1 VRNRNFKVRNRQHR
15 SPLARIPR
23 ETSIR
28 PWLPGSPPH
37 AISELARSRINFDR
51 ESTVHCAQESR
62 SEPARSLQANPAS
75 DAALLLTVLDV
86 PRGAL
91 ADVAARRGLD
101 RPRAGAVR
109 KPAFSGSYRFRGSNT
124 SGYQLCK
131 PWRDSTIMLSQRR
144 AGVRRAAPRRESLSA
159 SLRRNASILAVVAA
173 VLLVG
178 AIALLTW
185 FQFTSTHQARLWVRH
200 SDQVITTADELGF
213 AVRDAETGQRGYL
226 LTGRA
231 DYLAAYRDALGRI
244 SVLQDELRRLTGDNP
259 SQQARL
265 RDIGPLLQRKLDELA
280 QTVALRRDAGP
291 DAALAVVRTD
301 LGLHVMEQV
310 EGLLRRMRDAEEHLL
325 EARRQDL
332 DHAESVTRWLAVGAS
347 TLAVVLLAVAG
358 QLLARTRAQL
368 VDAEADQHALMAQM
382 RTAFDSISQGIA
394 AFGADSRLARWNER
408 FAVLLGLPGAMMR
421 PGTAYEALVEQLATG
436 DVAFL
441 ETEGQIR
448 HGRGGRAPGEPVVY
462 ERTRPADGRSFE
474 LRRTALPEGGFVLT
488 VTDTTERVRAEQT
501 ARDSQRLQAM
511 GQLTGGIAHDFNN
524 LLTVVLLNL
533 EFAQNKSEPEAAA
546 LTYVDRAIWAARRG
560 AALNHQLLAFARK
573 QPLTPMPI
581 ILSDTLPDMANLLR
595 RTLGEHIEV
604 QVVDAAGLW
613 PAMADP
619 AQVESALLNLALNAR
634 DAMPNGGRLTIEVV
648 NKVLDYD
655 YARQHAEVTQ
665 GDYVMLAVSDSG
677 NGMPAEVLARAF
689 EPFFTTKGPGM
700 GTGLGLAMVFGF
712 AKQSSGHVKIYSEPG
727 EGTTVRLYLPRAIGF
742 QSAGSSRDEAPVELP
757 HGAATVLVVEDDTA
771 VREVAVEMLRDLGYR
786 VLAAADGAEALRVFG
801 ENDAK
806 VDLLLTDVVLT
817 GGLKGNEVSRRLTE
831 VRPGLRTL
839 FMSGYTENAI
849 VHHGRLDDGVQLIGK
864 PFQRQQLARKVA
876 EMLGTPRFAGSP
888 GGDSKVVDLAARDRG
903 RGG

>member
-1 VRNRNFKVRNRQHR
+1 
-15 SPLARIPR
+15 L
-23 ETSIR
+23 
-28 PWLPGSPPH
+28 
-37 AISELARSRINFDR
+37 
-51 ESTVHCAQESR
+51 ST
-62 SEPARSLQANPAS
+62 
-75 DAALLLTVLDV
+75 T
-86 PRGAL
+86 
-91 ADVAARRGLD
+91 
-101 RPRAGAVR
+101 
-109 KPAFSGSYRFRGSNT
+109 
-124 SGYQLCK
+124 
-131 PWRDSTIMLSQRR
+131 
-144 AGVRRAAPRRESLSA
+144 
-159 SLRRNASILAVVAA
+159 LRRNAGILAVVAT

-178 AIALLTW
+178 AIGLLTW
-185 FQFTSTHQARLWVRH
+185 FQFTSTRQARLWVRH
-200 SDQVITTADELGF
+200 TDQVITTADELGF
-213 AVRDAETGQRGYL
+213 ALRDAETGQRGYL
-226 LTGRA
+226 LTGQP
-231 DYLAAYRDALGRI
+231 DYLAPYRDALGRI
-244 SVLQDELRRLTGDNP
+244 AVLQDELRRQTADNP
-259 SQQARL
+259 GQQARL
-265 RDIGPLLQRKLDELA
+265 RDMAPLLQRKLDELA

-301 LGLHVMEQV
+301 LGLHLMEQV
-310 EGLLRRMRDAEEHLL
+310 EGLLRGMRDAEEHLL

-332 DHAESVTRWLAVGAS
+332 DRTESLTRWLAVGGSA
-347 TLAVVLLAVAG
+347 LAVVLFAVAG
-358 QLLARTRAQL
+358 HLLARTRVQL
-368 VDAEADQHALMAQM
+368 LDAEAEQHALMTQM
-382 RTAFDSISQGIA
+382 RTAFDSVSQGIA
-394 AFGADSRLARWNER
+394 AFGADSRLVRWNER
-408 FAVLLGLPGAMMR
+408 FAALLGLPGAMMR
-421 PGTAYEALVEQLATG
+421 PGTTYEALVEQLATG
-436 DVAFL
+436 GVAFL

-488 VTDTTERVRAEQT
+488 VTDTTERVRAEAT

-533 EFAQNKSEPEAAA
+533 EFAQNKSEPEAPA

-634 DAMPNGGRLTIEVV
+634 DAMPDGGRLTIEVA

-655 YARQHAEVTQ
+655 YARRHTEVTQ
-665 GDYVMLAVSDSG
+665 GDYVMLAVSDTG
-677 NGMPAEVLARAF
+677 NGMPPEVVARAF
-689 EPFFTTKGPGM
+689 EPFFTTKGAGM

-742 QSAGSSRDEAPVELP
+742 LSAGSSRDEAPVELP

-806 VDLLLTDVVLT
+806 VDLLLADVVLT
-817 GGLKGNEVSRRLTE
+817 GGVKGDEVSRRLTE

-876 EMLGTPRFAGSP
+876 EMLGASRFAGSL
-888 GGDSKVVDLAARDRG
+888 GGDSKVVDLAGRDRG
-903 RGG
+903 RGGL